1 MVHGLGPSQDDSQG
15 CSRPPVM
22 KVHDGVMIM
31 CDICVSAGVS
41 VSTVSGQSPRAANA
55 AAGLGMSK
63 SAAKK
68 ESITARLSAG
78 EPPWDMLSLK
88 AAIHAALPGRHP
100 LPTKDCLA
108 DVQLPDSLHGTGVV
122 RHHGMHA
129 CTPHSLSNACMAHK
143 HEKPSG

>member
-100 LPTKDCLA
+100 LPT
-108 DVQLPDSLHGTGVV
+108 TGLSC
-122 RHHGMHA
+122 RCAAARFFAWYWCCSSSRHA
-129 CTPHSLSNACMAHK
+129 CLHTAQLVQRMHGAQA
-143 HEKPSG
+143 